1 MRITL
6 LKLIAVAQPSD
17 STSLE
22 LGLNPR
28 VDFSNKFPDRCCYC
42 CWFTLQ
48 TIGLNIDYSEF
59 PGANGDWLKENTTLH
74 CEVLLNSHQENRH
87 WSITERP
94 SKTGATWIAHPGF
107 CQVLV
112 SEGTLW
118 LGTWPSHSTNWQI
131 PEMTAEFCMNP
142 KSFKPLQW
150 KHFTYN
156 LWVPFERIFANI
168 RNSWFRRQT
177 RRQQACTCAEN
188 TIFRCVR
195 SGSLSPSLRLSK
207 NLFLCNYMF
216 GFSIVIN
223 SLIKVDVYLF
233 QSCFF

>member
-1 MRITL
+1 MALTLWWMRITL

-42 CWFTLQ
+42 YWFTLQ

-87 WSITERP
+87 WSITESP

-107 CQVLV
+107 CQAGPCFWRHTVVRDLALPQYKLADTRND
-112 SEGTLW
+112 S
-118 LGTWPSHSTNWQI
+118 
-131 PEMTAEFCMNP
+131 
-142 KSFKPLQW
+142 
-150 KHFTYN
+150 
-156 LWVPFERIFANI
+156 RILHESQVF
-168 RNSWFRRQT
+168 
-177 RRQQACTCAEN
+177 
-188 TIFRCVR
+188 
-195 SGSLSPSLRLSK
+195 
-207 NLFLCNYMF
+207 
-216 GFSIVIN
+216 
-223 SLIKVDVYLF
+223 
-233 QSCFF
+233 